1 MDLRVNVRILP
12 KKCSFYTK
20 YTVVDK
26 LRKTSQESFSFTVVD
41 YSENSSTGLWLN
53 YKILYFYYEN
63 IFLYC

>member
-41 YSENSSTGLWLN
+41 YSENSSTWSMVKL
-53 YKILYFYYEN
+53 
-63 IFLYC
+63 